1 MKESSSNNN
10 NIHDENNVNNN
21 CKKLA
26 KLASQTGNTI
36 LKPKLA
42 NSLAMFLV
50 GKIESLFNFDS
61 NINIK

>member
-42 NSLAMFLV
+42 KRLN
-50 GKIESLFNFDS
+50 
-61 NINIK
+61 